1 MTTTQ
6 PNDRMDEREMDE
18 AIHRAMRSGASE
30 PPLLTQVTEALSG
43 RTWWFN
49 LIGVPV
55 MFAFVGIA
63 VWAGIR
69 FFDAS
74 ETRGMIMWAVVFLF
88 SAQSIGMLK
97 LWYWML
103 LNRNSVTREVKRLE
117 IQVARLVTTH
127 DRA

>member
-1 MTTTQ
+1 MTTPQ
-6 PNDRMDEREMDE
+6 ANDRMDEREMDE
-18 AIHRAMRSGASE
+18 AIHRAMRSGATQA
-30 PPLLTQVTEALSG
+30 PLLTQVTEAMTG
-43 RTWWFN
+43 RTGWFN

-69 FFDAS
+69 FFDAT
-74 ETRGMIMWAVVFLF
+74 ETRGMVLWAVVFLF

-117 IQVARLVTTH
+117 FQVARLVGEQR
-127 DRA
+127 RA